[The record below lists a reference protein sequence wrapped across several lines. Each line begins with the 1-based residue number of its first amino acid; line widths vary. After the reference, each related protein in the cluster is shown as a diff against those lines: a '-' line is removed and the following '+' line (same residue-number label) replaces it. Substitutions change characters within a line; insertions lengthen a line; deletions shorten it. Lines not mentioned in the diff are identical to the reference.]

1 MATLLTK
8 NAFFLTENPII
19 LTEIAKSL
27 TERPCTNRNTCQAE
41 RAGLIGAA
49 RSLSQPLLLK
59 LPFAYDRAIS
69 TITTEKAILLTKNA
83 FFLTENPEILTEIT
97 KSLTERPFTN
107 RNTCQA
113 TRAGLI
119 GTARSLSQPFL
130 LGSLR
135 MRCHFLLDIKK
146 EVFRKSLFMTFE
158 TPLLTNFIQ

>member
-1 MATLLTK
+1 M
-8 NAFFLTENPII
+8 
-19 LTEIAKSL
+19 
-27 TERPCTNRNTCQAE
+27 
-41 RAGLIGAA
+41 GLHAQ
-49 RSLSQPLLLK
+49 LSQPLLLK

-130 LGSLR
+130 FGSLR